1 MYTAVKEMKK
11 PNKLLFWLILIS
23 IGIHFIF
30 YLHISGLLNSGVF
43 SYIELTMTDVS
54 KPETRSIPRPRP
66 RPKTP
71 EVFQEVKRIQV
82 TQPVMP
88 VKQIKIDPANNY
100 SEGLMEGISVPAVD
114 SSLAGGVGNYSVTDY
129 LGNDVEFGSQKDYME
144 MVTLRIESVKK
155 YPEQARAMQKEGR
168 VTVQFIIGLSG
179 IVKDI
184 RIIEPCRHDL
194 LNKAALKAVRD
205 ASPFPKPPRRFFD
218 RDVPLQLNIIFETT

>member
-1 MYTAVKEMKK
+1 MKK
-11 PNKLLFWLILIS
+11 PNKLLLGLILIS

-30 YLHISGLLNSGVF
+30 YLQISGLLNSRVF
-43 SYIELTMTDVS
+43 SYIELIMTDVS

-66 RPKTP
+66 KTP
-71 EVFQEVKRIQV
+71 EVLQEVKRIRV
-82 TQPVMP
+82 IQPAMP
-88 VKQIKIDPANNY
+88 VKQIKIDPANYY

-114 SSLAGGVGNYSVTDY
+114 PCLTGGVGNYRITDY

-184 RIIEPCRHDL
+184 LIIEPCRHDL
-194 LNKAALKAVRD
+194 LNKAALQAVRE

-218 RDVPLQLNIIFETT
+218 RDVPLQLKIIFETT